1 MIAYGLLTLIVSTA
15 AVAREIVFPPIAA
28 IQGSG
33 QVPLGE
39 DDTVDIV
46 TGSHFSG
53 LTTFG
58 HLPYVN
64 CLVDDQAHSTPYD
77 IAILGAPFDTGV
89 TARPGARFGPVG
101 IRLGSRRLQGWNIY
115 TGVNVFESWAKLVD
129 CGDAPL
135 TRLDNTVALKQLD
148 LAHKVISSRP
158 TNSTDRGRT
167 PRILTLGGD
176 HTTTLSALRSTYDK
190 WGPVSVIHFDSH
202 LDTWDPKVLGGGVS
216 HYAGVNHGTFLH
228 IAHEEGLIRNTS
240 LHVGIRAPVIRP
252 KGDIRNDIR
261 CGFEIIK
268 ARDLDRVGI
277 NGIVDQIKARVG
289 DSKVYISVDIDVLDP
304 AYAPATG
311 TAEPGGFTTRE
322 LLSIL
327 DALHGLPVIG
337 ADVVEVAPI
346 YDTTAET
353 TTLAAAEVAHSL
365 LYLMVETPP
374 HADSSYFGENASK
387 SDIYTQVL
395 EQAQGLVYGQ
405 RNWVCL
411 LLLSKYLYLNNIDN
425 DYNNSN
431 FSNVA
436 SLLWHAYAAL
446 PSPSSSVNWAG
457 FYIRQDKFPNAQTTE
472 KQNQNQKQVLWLGPF
487 QGRPACQEIR
497 FGKGVC
503 GTAAE
508 KRETVLV
515 GDVLSFPGHIACD
528 ASSRSEIVVPI
539 LVGGETV
546 AIIDIDCTEPDGFDE
561 VDRKYLE
568 DLAKLLAEACDW

>member
-1 MIAYGLLTLIVSTA
+1 MYAYGLLPLIVSTS

-28 IQGSG
+28 IHGSG
-33 QVPLGE
+33 QVPLGKE
-39 DDTVDIV
+39 DSVDIV
-46 TGSHFSG
+46 TGSQFSG
-53 LTTFG
+53 LTTFAN
-58 HLPYVN
+58 LPYVN
-64 CLVDDQAHSTPYD
+64 CLVDDQAQSTPYD

-89 TARPGARFGPVG
+89 TARPGARYGPGG
-101 IRLGSRRLQGWNIY
+101 IRLGSRRLQGWSVY
-115 TGVNVFESWAKLVD
+115 TGVNVFKSWA
-129 CGDAPL
+129 
-135 TRLDNTVALKQLD
+135 TM
-148 LAHKVISSRP
+148 VISSRP
-158 TNSTDRGRT
+158 TNSTDLGRT

-202 LDTWDPKVLGGGVS
+202 LDTWDPEVLGGGIS

-240 LHVGIRAPVIRP
+240 LHVGIRAPVMRR

-277 NGIVDQIKARVG
+277 NGIVEQIKSRVG

-346 YDTTAET
+346 YDTAAET

-374 HADSSYFGENASK
+374 HADSSYFGANASK

-405 RNWVCL
+405 RNWIR
-411 LLLSKYLYLNNIDN
+411 NPNG
-425 DYNNSN
+425 NSN

-457 FYIRQDKFPNAQTTE
+457 FYIRQDKFPNAQPTDT
-472 KQNQNQKQVLWLGPF
+472 QKPVLWLGPF

-497 FGKGVC
+497 FGRGVC

-546 AIIDIDCTEPDGFDE
+546 AIIDVDCTEPNGFDE
-561 VDRKYLE
+561 VDQKYLE